1 MESLSD
7 IELYY
12 SPHGIV
18 RTTTKPDSINRE
30 DEIIID
36 GEDFAHVTRVM
47 RHKVGDKLFVTDGK
61 GNIYESVIKIIGND
75 SLTTGPVNTFRYENT
90 KNNLF
95 FCIPKLKNPDRFEF
109 ALEKC
114 IELGITNFIVY
125 ESKRTVSRGDKL
137 IRWNKILVS
146 AMKQS
151 LRSYLPVLKNVSS
164 LKEIFTFEGE
174 KIGFEQKA
182 ENSQGWFKVLPS
194 INYYFVFGPEG
205 GLDDEELGLF
215 NPANLY
221 NIAENRLRSET
232 AIIKAASLL

>member
-1 MESLSD
+1 LESLSD

-12 SPHGIV
+12 SPYGKV
-18 RTTTKPDSINRE
+18 NN
-30 DEIIID
+30 EIIVD
-36 GEDFAHVTRVM
+36 GENFYHVSKVM
-47 RHKVGDKLFVTDGK
+47 RHKPGDTLFVTDGK
-61 GNIYESVIKIIGND
+61 GNIYESVIKDVG
-75 SLTTGPVNTFRYENT
+75 SGALTSVPVKIFNYINS

-114 IELGITNFIVY
+114 VELGITNFIVY

-137 IRWNKILVS
+137 IRWNKIVVS

-151 LRSYLPVLKNVSS
+151 LRSFVPVIKTASS

-174 KIGFEQKA
+174 KIGFEQKGV
-182 ENSQGWFKVLPS
+182 NGLSSLKILPS
-194 INYYFVFGPEG
+194 VNYYLVFGPEG
-205 GLDDEELGLF
+205 GLDKEELDLF
-215 NPANLY
+215 NPAYLF
-221 NIAENRLRSET
+221 NIAGNRLRSET

>member
-1 MESLSD
+1 LESLSD

-12 SPHGIV
+12 SPYGIV
-18 RTTTKPDSINRE
+18 RTTSKPNAINGE

-36 GEDFAHVTRVM
+36 GEDFAHAARVM
-47 RHKVGDKLFVTDGK
+47 RHKAGDTLFVTDGK
-61 GNIYESVIKIIGND
+61 GNIYESVIKIIGKD
-75 SLTTGPVNTFRYENT
+75 SLTAGPVNTFRYENT

-114 IELGITNFIVY
+114 VEFGITNFVIY
-125 ESKRTVSRGDKL
+125 ESNRTVPRGDKL
-137 IRWNKILVS
+137 IRWNKILIS

-151 LRSYLPVLKNVSS
+151 LRSYLPALKTVSS
-164 LKEIFTFEGE
+164 LKEIFTFDGE

-182 ENSQGWFKVLPS
+182 ENNQGWLKTLPS
-194 INYYFVFGPEG
+194 TDYYFVFGPEG
-205 GLDDEELGLF
+205 GLDNEELGLF